1 MISQPTAPK
10 LQKADLEKE
19 LAKYNWYH
27 RIPVGHG
34 LVTPGNDMDYHPDIW
49 KMIDRALDSIDFNHK
64 KVIDIGCRDGYFSF
78 DVERRGAGSVLGID
92 NDLSQGTKEFLI
104 PYFDS
109 KVKMKE
115 ENLYNLSPER
125 LGHFDVVLFL
135 GVHYQLRYPNWGL
148 KKMEDLTDESAYM
161 IIESGKMI
169 TPS

>member
-78 DVERRGAGSVLGID
+78 DVERS
-92 NDLSQGTKEFLI
+92 
-104 PYFDS
+104 
-109 KVKMKE
+109 E
-115 ENLYNLSPER
+115 EHTSELQSPDHLVCR
-125 LGHFDVVLFL
+125 LLL
-135 GVHYQLRYPNWGL
+135 E
-148 KKMEDLTDESAYM
+148 KK
-161 IIESGKMI
+161 KK
-169 TPS
+169 